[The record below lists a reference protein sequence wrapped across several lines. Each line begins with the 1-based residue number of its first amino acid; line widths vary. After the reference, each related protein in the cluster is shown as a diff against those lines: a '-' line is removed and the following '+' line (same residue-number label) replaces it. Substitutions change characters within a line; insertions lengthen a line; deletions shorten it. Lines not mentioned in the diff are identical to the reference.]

1 MNEEPIV
8 ISVTIVD
15 DHPMVLYGLQATLQK
30 YNHIHV
36 QAVYKNGRE
45 LMDGLMLSLP
55 DVLLM
60 DIQLPD
66 IQGDEL
72 ASLLL
77 EKYPALKILV
87 LTNFD
92 SLLYV
97 SKMQWLGVHG
107 YLLKTT
113 DEEILVKAIE
123 KVSAG
128 EHFLEKEMQDNIA
141 RHPIRSKKMLAAKTA
156 LTKREKEILC
166 LIADGM
172 TDMKISETLFL
183 GVNTIKHYRKALLIK
198 LEVNNTATLVRKALQ
213 LGLIN

>member
-1 MNEEPIV
+1 MNDETFV

-15 DHPMVLYGLQATLQK
+15 DHPMVLYGLEATLRK
-30 YNHIHV
+30 YSHIRV
-36 QAVYKNGRE
+36 EAIYKNGRE
-45 LMDGLMLSLP
+45 LMDGLMLRVP

-66 IQGDEL
+66 IPGDEL

-77 EKYPALKILV
+77 EKYPSLKILV

-97 SKMQWLGVHG
+97 CKMQWIGVHG
-107 YLLKTT
+107 YLLKTA

-123 KVSAG
+123 KVSVG
-128 EHFLEKEMQDNIA
+128 EHFLEKQMQDNIA
-141 RHPIRSKKMLAAKTA
+141 LYPIRSKKMLAAKTA
-156 LTKREKEILC
+156 LTKREKEILR

-172 TDMKISETLFL
+172 TDQKNF
-183 GVNTIKHYRKALLIK
+183 
-198 LEVNNTATLVRKALQ
+198 
-213 LGLIN
+213 